1 MAGTKPQISSYIG
14 KYGSAPKDAK
24 AYTDAMEMYS
34 GTKYNM
40 SQDETNKF
48 LNHWN
53 KQSNGIGGGSSSG
66 GGSSWNPIKRAENLV
81 VGGLETQEQ
90 TGQMPQIGEE
100 MIKASTSA
108 KELFNFINNL
118 TSPMKILEGAVGVI
132 GDQAALYL
140 RQQTELIGVV
150 NKSAGLTGNFAE
162 DVKDE
167 LTQANIPLT
176 RLGIGFADLAKG
188 AESLVSSSGRFI
200 TLNRDSWYEA
210 GRAAT
215 AYVGTLG
222 ELVEMYPAFE
232 KIGIGASD
240 VAAQI
245 ELTGQRSLNLG
256 LQSSKTTKELSTNL
270 SKLNEYGFKGGVQGM
285 AEMVRKSTEFR
296 INMQSVYDIAD
307 KVFDPEG
314 AIDMAAN
321 LQAIGGA
328 IGDFNDPMK
337 LMYMATNDAE
347 GLQDAL
353 IGAAGGLA
361 TYNQEQG
368 RFEITGVNLRKAK
381 AMAKELGISYS
392 ELANGAIA
400 AAERSSAA
408 SALMGKG
415 LKLDDEQQR
424 FLTNISQ
431 MKGGQM
437 SIELNS
443 DRLKEAL
450 GVDSKTKEIAL
461 EKLTQKQVDTI
472 LQYQDEFKE
481 LSPEEIIQKQA
492 TTVENIARDVNFMA
506 ASARVSAAKAG
517 GDFTKKI
524 AEMMGVDSKSILEKS
539 NKLANEVGS
548 KLGQEPIKP
557 TNVNPKTTPQQSVPV
572 DNSKQQPTNTP
583 PTANTETQSNKTEL
597 TLNVKSDPIM
607 DEFSRYIV
615 RRPETIDAFLNSSS
629 PRDYTSQ
636 A

>member
-1 MAGTKPQISSYIG
+1 MPDVSTFKSGLSERAFRTAYDDALKKEGGTFNANDFRNSWGSYSTPLSQI
-14 KYGSAPKDAK
+14 KAK
-24 AYTDAMEMYS
+24 VDE
-34 GTKYNM
+34 YN
-40 SQDETNKF
+40 
-48 LNHWN
+48 
-53 KQSNGIGGGSSSG
+53 
-66 GGSSWNPIKRAENLV
+66 PVKR
-81 VGGLETQEQ
+81 VGRAITAGLETQEQ
-90 TGQMPQIGEE
+90 SGAMPGLSEE

-108 KELFNFINNL
+108 KDLFDFVTNIKNPL
-118 TSPMKILEGAVGVI
+118 DIVSGAIGMI
-132 GDQAALYL
+132 GDQASLYL
-140 RQQTELIGVV
+140 TQQTELLGVV
-150 NKSAGLTGNFAE
+150 NKQAGLTGTFSE
-162 DVKDE
+162 DVRDE

-176 RLGIGFADLAKG
+176 RLGIGFSELAVAAKDL
-188 AESLVSSSGRFI
+188 VNDSGKFI
-200 TLNRDSWYEA
+200 TLNKQSWYEA
-210 GRAAT
+210 GAAAT
-215 AYVGTLG
+215 AYVGTLSD
-222 ELVEMYPAFE
+222 LVQMYPAFE

-245 ELTGQRSLNLG
+245 ELTGQRSLSLG
-256 LQSSKTTKELSTNL
+256 LQSSKTTKDLSTNIG
-270 SKLNEYGFKGGVQGM
+270 KLNEYGFKGGIQGM
-285 AEMVRKSTEFR
+285 ADMVRKSTEFR

-392 ELANGAIA
+392 ELSNGAIA

-408 SALMGKG
+408 SALMSRG
-415 LKLDDEQQR
+415 LKLDEDQER

-443 DRLKEAL
+443 DRLKDAL
-450 GVDSKTKEIAL
+450 GIDRKAGEISL
-461 EKLTQKQVDTI
+461 DKLTQTQVNT
-472 LQYQDEFKE
+472 LLEYQDEFKK

-492 TTVENIARDVNFMA
+492 TTVENIARDVNYMA
-506 ASARVSAAKAG
+506 AAARVGLANKGGILLDKVKEFAG
-517 GDFTKKI
+517 YEPGDLLK
-524 AEMMGVDSKSILEKS
+524 KS
-539 NKLANEVGS
+539 NELANKVGAA
-548 KLGQEPIKP
+548 LGQEPIKP
-557 TNVNPKTTPQQSVPV
+557 TSVNPKTTPQQSVPV

-583 PTANTETQSNKTEL
+583 ATNTETQSNKTEV

-636 A
+636 

>member
-1 MAGTKPQISSYIG
+1 MASLKPQISSYIG

-24 AYTDAMEMYS
+24 AFSEAMEMYD
-34 GTKYNM
+34 GKPYKM
-40 SQDETNKF
+40 SQNETNQF

-66 GGSSWNPIKRAENLV
+66 GNSTNLARSAGNFIV
-81 VGGLETQEQ
+81 RGLATQEQ
-90 TGQMPQIGEE
+90 TGQMPQVGEE

-108 KELFNFINNL
+108 EKLFSFISGLKSPLDILTGGVELLGN
-118 TSPMKILEGAVGVI
+118 
-132 GDQAALYL
+132 QAELYL
-140 RQQTELIGVV
+140 TQQTELLGVI
-150 NKSAGLTGNFAE
+150 NKGAGLTGQFSA
-162 DVKDE
+162 DVRDE
-167 LTQANIPLT
+167 LTQANVPLT
-176 RLGIGFADLAKG
+176 RLGIGFADLAKA
-188 AESLVSSSGRFI
+188 AESLVSNSGRFI

-506 ASARVSAAKAG
+506 ASARVAAANKGGSFLDDVRKAAG
-517 GDFTKKI
+517 LDSETILTKSRQ
-524 AEMMGVDSKSILEKS
+524 M
-539 NKLANEVGS
+539 ANEVGS

-557 TNVNPKTTPQQSVPV
+557 TSVNPKTTPQQSVPV

-583 PTANTETQSNKTEL
+583 ATNTETQSNKTEV

-636 A
+636 

>member
-1 MAGTKPQISSYIG
+1 MVDISKFKSG
-14 KYGSAPKDAK
+14 LNDSQFRSA
-24 AYTDAMEMYS
+24 YLTE
-34 GTKYNM
+34 
-40 SQDETNKF
+40 
-48 LNHWN
+48 LNR
-53 KQSNGIGGGSSSG
+53 IGGTFDQKQFNNAWGSYSSPLSKSSG
-66 GGSSWNPIKRAENLV
+66 NSGSTTATSTYNPVTMAKNAI

-90 TGQMPQIGEE
+90 TGYMPNMGEE

-108 KELFNFINNL
+108 KELFGFITNL
-118 TSPMKILEGAVGVI
+118 KSPTDILSGAVGVI

-140 RQQTELIGVV
+140 TQQTELIGVL
-150 NKSAGLTGNFAE
+150 NKQAGLTGKFSE
-162 DVKDE
+162 DVREE

-296 INMQSVYDIAD
+296 MNMQSVYDIAD

-328 IGDFNDPMK
+328 IGDFNDPLK

-381 AMAKELGISYS
+381 AMAKELGISYG

-415 LKLDDEQQR
+415 LMLDDEQKR

-437 SIELNS
+437 TIELNS
-443 DRLKEAL
+443 DKIKEVL

-472 LQYQDEFKE
+472 LKYQDEFKE

-492 TTVENIARDVNFMA
+492 TTVENIARDVNYMA
-506 ASARVSAAKAG
+506 AAARGGAANKG
-517 GDFTKKI
+517 GAF
-524 AEMMGVDSKSILEKS
+524 LEKIKELAGYEPGTLLKKS
-539 NKLANEVGS
+539 NELANKVGAE
-548 KLGQEPIKP
+548 LGQEPIKP
-557 TNVNPKTTPQQSVPV
+557 RNVNPKSTPQQSVPV
-572 DNSKQQPTNTP
+572 NNSTPTTNTP
-583 PTANTETQSNKTEL
+583 ATTTEPQSNKTEV
-597 TLNVKSDPIM
+597 TLNIKSDTIM
-607 DEFSRYIV
+607 DEWSRYLV
-615 RRPETIDAFLNSSS
+615 RRPEAIDEFLNGTS

-636 A
+636 S

>member
-1 MAGTKPQISSYIG
+1 MANIVDISKFKSGLSDAAFRSAYLAELSAKGGTFDQKDFNNAWGSYSSPLSKSLG
-14 KYGSAPKDAK
+14 NSGSTTATSTYNPVTMAK
-24 AYTDAMEMYS
+24 NA
-34 GTKYNM
+34 
-40 SQDETNKF
+40 
-48 LNHWN
+48 
-53 KQSNGIGGGSSSG
+53 I
-66 GGSSWNPIKRAENLV
+66 

-90 TGQMPQIGEE
+90 TGQMPQLGEE

-108 KELFNFINNL
+108 KELFGFITNL
-118 TSPMKILEGAVGVI
+118 KSPMDILSGAVGVI

-140 RQQTELIGVV
+140 KQQTELLGVV
-150 NKSAGLTGNFAE
+150 NKGAGLTGKFSE
-162 DVKDE
+162 DVREE

-296 INMQSVYDIAD
+296 MNMQSVYEIAD

-328 IGDFNDPMK
+328 IGDFNDPLK

-381 AMAKELGISYS
+381 AMAKELGISYG

-415 LKLDDEQQR
+415 LMLDDEQKR

-437 SIELNS
+437 TIELNS
-443 DRLKEAL
+443 DKIKEVL

-472 LQYQDEFKE
+472 LDYQDEFKE

-492 TTVENIARDVNFMA
+492 TTVENIARDVNYMA
-506 ASARVSAAKAG
+506 AAARVGAANKG
-517 GDFTKKI
+517 GAF
-524 AEMMGVDSKSILEKS
+524 LEKIKELAGYEPGTLLKKS
-539 NKLANEVGS
+539 NELANKVGTA
-548 KLGQEPIKP
+548 LGQEPIKP
-557 TNVNPKTTPQQSVPV
+557 TNVNPKSTPQESVPV
-572 DNSKQQPTNTP
+572 NNSTPTTNTP
-583 PTANTETQSNKTEL
+583 ATTTEPQSNKTEV
-597 TLNVKSDPIM
+597 TLNIKSDTIM
-607 DEFSRYIV
+607 DEWSRYLV
-615 RRPETIDAFLNSSS
+615 RRPEAIDEFLNGTS

-636 A
+636 S

>member
-1 MAGTKPQISSYIG
+1 MANIVDISKFKSGLSDAQFRSAYLAELSAKGGTFDQKDFNNAWGSYSSPLS
-14 KYGSAPKDAK
+14 K
-24 AYTDAMEMYS
+24 
-34 GTKYNM
+34 
-40 SQDETNKF
+40 
-48 LNHWN
+48 
-53 KQSNGIGGGSSSG
+53 SSG
-66 GGSSWNPIKRAENLV
+66 NSGSTTATSTYNPVTMAKNAI

-90 TGQMPQIGEE
+90 TGEMPRLGEE

-108 KELFNFINNL
+108 KELFGFITNL
-118 TSPMKILEGAVGVI
+118 KSPMDILSGAVGVI

-140 RQQTELIGVV
+140 KQQTELLGVV
-150 NKSAGLTGNFAE
+150 NKGAGLTGKFSE
-162 DVKDE
+162 DVREE

-296 INMQSVYDIAD
+296 INMQSVYEIAD

-328 IGDFNDPMK
+328 IGDFNDPLK

-381 AMAKELGISYS
+381 AMAKELGISYG

-415 LKLDDEQQR
+415 LMLDDEQKR

-437 SIELNS
+437 TIELNS
-443 DRLKEAL
+443 DKIKEVL

-472 LQYQDEFKE
+472 LKYQDEFKE

-492 TTVENIARDVNFMA
+492 TTVENIARDVNYMA
-506 ASARVSAAKAG
+506 AAARVGAANKG
-517 GDFTKKI
+517 GAF
-524 AEMMGVDSKSILEKS
+524 LEKIKELAGYEPGTLLKKS
-539 NKLANEVGS
+539 NELANKVGTA
-548 KLGQEPIKP
+548 LGQEPIKP
-557 TNVNPKTTPQQSVPV
+557 TNVNPKSTPQESVPV
-572 DNSKQQPTNTP
+572 NNSTPTTNTP
-583 PTANTETQSNKTEL
+583 ATTTEPQSNKTEV
-597 TLNVKSDPIM
+597 TLNIKSDTIM
-607 DEFSRYIV
+607 DEWSRYLV
-615 RRPETIDAFLNSSS
+615 RRPEAIDEFLNGTSS
-629 PRDYTSQ
+629 RDYTSQ
-636 A
+636 S

>member
-1 MAGTKPQISSYIG
+1 MPDVSTFKSGLSEKAFRTAYDDALKKEGGTFNANDFRNSWGSYSTPLSQI
-14 KYGSAPKDAK
+14 KAK
-24 AYTDAMEMYS
+24 VDE
-34 GTKYNM
+34 YN
-40 SQDETNKF
+40 
-48 LNHWN
+48 
-53 KQSNGIGGGSSSG
+53 
-66 GGSSWNPIKRAENLV
+66 PVKR
-81 VGGLETQEQ
+81 VGRAITAGLETQEQ
-90 TGQMPQIGEE
+90 SGAMPGLSEE

-108 KELFNFINNL
+108 KDLFDFVTNIKNPL
-118 TSPMKILEGAVGVI
+118 DIVSGAIGII
-132 GDQAALYL
+132 GDQASLYL
-140 RQQTELIGVV
+140 TQQTELLGVV
-150 NKSAGLTGNFAE
+150 NKQAGLTGTFSE
-162 DVKDE
+162 DVRDE

-176 RLGIGFADLAKG
+176 RLGIGFSELAVAAKDL
-188 AESLVSSSGRFI
+188 VNDSGKFI
-200 TLNRDSWYEA
+200 TLNKQSWYEA
-210 GRAAT
+210 GAAAT
-215 AYVGTLG
+215 AYVGTLSD
-222 ELVEMYPAFE
+222 LVQMYPAFE

-245 ELTGQRSLNLG
+245 ELTGQRSLSLG
-256 LQSSKTTKELSTNL
+256 LQSSKTTKDLSTNIG
-270 SKLNEYGFKGGVQGM
+270 KLNEYGFKGGIQGM
-285 AEMVRKSTEFR
+285 ADMVRKSTEFR

-392 ELANGAIA
+392 ELSNGAIA

-408 SALMGKG
+408 SALMSRG
-415 LKLDDEQQR
+415 LKLDEDQER

-443 DRLKEAL
+443 DRLKDAL
-450 GVDSKTKEIAL
+450 GIDRKAGEISL
-461 EKLTQKQVDTI
+461 DKLTQTQVNT
-472 LQYQDEFKE
+472 LLEYQDEFKK

-492 TTVENIARDVNFMA
+492 TTVENIARDVNYMA
-506 ASARVSAAKAG
+506 AAARVGLANKGGILLDKVKEFAG
-517 GDFTKKI
+517 YEPGDLLK
-524 AEMMGVDSKSILEKS
+524 KS
-539 NKLANEVGS
+539 NELANKVGTA
-548 KLGQEPIKP
+548 LGQEPIKP
-557 TNVNPKTTPQQSVPV
+557 TNVNPKSTPQQSVPIN
-572 DNSKQQPTNTP
+572 NSTPTTNTP
-583 PTANTETQSNKTEL
+583 ATTTEPQSNKTEV
-597 TLNVKSDPIM
+597 TLNIKSDTIM
-607 DEFSRYIV
+607 DEWSRYLV
-615 RRPETIDAFLNSSS
+615 RRPEAIDEFLNGTS

-636 A
+636 S

>member
-1 MAGTKPQISSYIG
+1 MANIVDISKFKSGLSDAAFRSAYLAELSAKGGTFDQKDFNNAWGSYSSPLSKSLG
-14 KYGSAPKDAK
+14 NSGSTTATSTYNPVTMAK
-24 AYTDAMEMYS
+24 NA
-34 GTKYNM
+34 
-40 SQDETNKF
+40 
-48 LNHWN
+48 
-53 KQSNGIGGGSSSG
+53 I
-66 GGSSWNPIKRAENLV
+66 

-90 TGQMPQIGEE
+90 TGQMPQLGEE

-108 KELFNFINNL
+108 KELFGFITNL
-118 TSPMKILEGAVGVI
+118 KSPMDILSGAVGVI

-140 RQQTELIGVV
+140 KQQTELLGVV
-150 NKSAGLTGNFAE
+150 NKGAGLTGKFSE
-162 DVKDE
+162 DVREE

-296 INMQSVYDIAD
+296 MNMQSVYEIAD

-328 IGDFNDPMK
+328 IGDFNDPLK

-381 AMAKELGISYS
+381 AMAKELGISYG

-415 LKLDDEQQR
+415 LMLDDEQKR

-437 SIELNS
+437 TIELNS
-443 DRLKEAL
+443 DKIKEVL

-472 LQYQDEFKE
+472 LDYQDEFKE

-492 TTVENIARDVNFMA
+492 TTVENIARDVNYMA
-506 ASARVSAAKAG
+506 AAARVGAANKG
-517 GDFTKKI
+517 GAF
-524 AEMMGVDSKSILEKS
+524 LEKIKEVAGYEPGTLLKKS
-539 NKLANEVGS
+539 NELANKVGTA
-548 KLGQEPIKP
+548 LGQEPIKP
-557 TNVNPKTTPQQSVPV
+557 TNVNPKSTPQESVPV
-572 DNSKQQPTNTP
+572 NNSTPTTNTP
-583 PTANTETQSNKTEL
+583 ATTTEPQSNKTEV
-597 TLNVKSDPIM
+597 TLNIKSDTIM
-607 DEFSRYIV
+607 DEWSRYLV
-615 RRPETIDAFLNSSS
+615 RRPEAIDEFLNGTS

-636 A
+636 S

>member
-1 MAGTKPQISSYIG
+1 MPDISKFKSGLSESAFRTAYDDALRKEGKVFNRDDFQNAWGSY
-14 KYGSAPKDAK
+14 STPLPK
-24 AYTDAMEMYS
+24 
-34 GTKYNM
+34 
-40 SQDETNKF
+40 
-48 LNHWN
+48 
-53 KQSNGIGGGSSSG
+53 GGGSTSG
-66 GGSSWNPIKRAENLV
+66 GNSTNLARSTGNFV
-81 VGGLETQEQ
+81 VRGLATQEQ
-90 TGQMPQIGEE
+90 TGQMPGVGDE
-100 MIKASTSA
+100 MIKASKSA
-108 KELFNFINNL
+108 EKLFGFISSLKSPLDILTGGVELLGN
-118 TSPMKILEGAVGVI
+118 
-132 GDQAALYL
+132 QAELYL
-140 RQQTELIGVV
+140 TQQTELLGVV
-150 NKSAGLTGNFAE
+150 NKGAGLTGQFSA
-162 DVKDE
+162 DVRDE
-167 LTQANIPLT
+167 LTQANVPLT

-188 AESLVSSSGRFI
+188 AESLVNSSGRFI

-256 LQSSKTTKELSTNL
+256 LQSSKTTKELSSNL
-270 SKLNEYGFKGGVQGM
+270 SKLNEYGFKGGIQGM

-328 IGDFNDPMK
+328 IGDFNDPLK

-461 EKLTQKQVDTI
+461 EKLTQRQVDTI
-472 LQYQDEFKE
+472 LQYQDEFKQ

-506 ASARVSAAKAG
+506 ASARVAAANKGGSFLDDVRKAAG
-517 GDFTKKI
+517 LDSETILKKSRQ
-524 AEMMGVDSKSILEKS
+524 M
-539 NKLANEVGS
+539 ANEVGS

-572 DNSKQQPTNTP
+572 DNTKQQPTNTP
-583 PTANTETQSNKTEL
+583 TTTNTETQTNKTEV

-615 RRPETIDAFLNSSS
+615 RRPETIDAFLNGTSS
-629 PRDYTSQ
+629 RDYTSQ
-636 A
+636 S